1 MKKRYVELDS
11 VRGLAALFVV
21 INHYLMI
28 FPSFSEYSY
37 QIHSSFLLY
46 VLKGSPLRLFFSS
59 GNESV
64 VLFFV
69 LSGFVLALP
78 FYESSSFRYGEYVIR
93 RVCRIY
99 LPYLFSVCLAI
110 GCKVLFAQ
118 GGINELS
125 LWFNNSWN
133 IRESPRLLIEHFFLI
148 GTYNTDAY
156 NNVIWSLVHE
166 MRISLLFPL
175 ILLVLVKLSSQKVMR
190 LFFFIFALS
199 SLLLLINQSSLT
211 PTSYLLSFHYL
222 LLFMAGAITAK
233 YRDTLIHVYRA
244 RSWMQKIGIITIG
257 FALYLSEGV
266 LTNYDITNNFLCR
279 NVLAMAGSCILIVLA
294 LASPAASKMLKKKLF
309 TLLGEISYSLYLVHL
324 IVLFSFIYLLHGRL
338 PYEIILCLCF
348 FASFCLAIG
357 VNRFVEKPSCKFGKM
372 LVKNK
377 NIALKNNR
385 RTISRY

>member
-28 FPSFSEYSY
+28 FPSFSQYSY
-37 QIHSSFLLY
+37 QIHSSFLMY
-46 VLKGSPLRLFFSS
+46 TLKESPLRLFFSS

-78 FYESSSFRYGEYVIR
+78 FYESRPFRYGEYVIR
-93 RVCRIY
+93 RVFRIY

-110 GCKVLFAQ
+110 GCKILFSQ
-118 GGINELS
+118 GGISELS
-125 LWFNNSWN
+125 PWFNNSWN
-133 IRESPRLLIEHFFLI
+133 IRESPRLLIDHFFLV

-175 ILLVLVKLSSQKVMR
+175 ILLVLVKKPVQKVMK
-190 LFFFIFALS
+190 LFFFIFAMS
-199 SLLLLINQSSLT
+199 SLLLVVNQSSLT

-233 YRDTLIHVYRA
+233 YRDTLIHVYHA
-244 RSWMQKIGIITIG
+244 RSWMQKIGIFFIG

-266 LTNYDITNNFLCR
+266 LTNYNITNNFLCR
-279 NVLAMAGSCILIVLA
+279 NVLVMAGSCILIVLA
-294 LASPAASKMLKKKLF
+294 LASSAASSMLKKKPLI
-309 TLLGEISYSLYLVHL
+309 LLGEISYSLYLVHL

-338 PYEIILCLCF
+338 PYEMILCLCF
-348 FASFCLAIG
+348 FASFWLAIG
-357 VNRFVEKPSCKFGKM
+357 VNRFVEKPSYRFGKM

-377 NIALKNNR
+377 NRALKNNR